1 MMPRHAVGAAH
12 GIITAV
18 PTNGQGGV
26 TIIGSPTTS
35 AVQAKVKRPSWLHHA
50 AWVTR
55 DQEATRHF
63 YEDILGLPLVATWA
77 ERSGCPQGREYVHTF
92 FALGD
97 GDALAFFQYADQD
110 EHPVDL
116 TSSGHLAFACDA
128 ETQQGIKERLEANGL
143 PVRVTDHGYCVS
155 LYTTDPNNLRLEFTV
170 DHPDVERINARQLQH
185 AHDDLKRWLAGDHTP
200 NNDIRPH

>member
-1 MMPRHAVGAAH
+1 MSTTMDNPLSAACANVSRPR
-12 GIITAV
+12 
-18 PTNGQGGV
+18 
-26 TIIGSPTTS
+26 
-35 AVQAKVKRPSWLHHA
+35 RLHHA

-77 ERSGCPQGREYVHTF
+77 ERAPATGREYCHTF

-97 GDALAFFQYADQD
+97 GGALAFFQYADQD

-116 TSSGHLAFACDA
+116 NSPGHIAFECNA
-128 ETQQGIKERLEANGL
+128 ETQQGIKERLEANGH

-155 LYTTDPNNLRLEFTV
+155 LYVTDPNNLRLEFTV
-170 DHPDVERINARQLQH
+170 DHPELEQINTHQLAH
-185 AHDDLKRWLAGDHTP
+185 AHEALQRWLAGDHTP
-200 NNDIRPH
+200 NNDFRPH

>member
-1 MMPRHAVGAAH
+1 MSTTIGNPLSAARANVSRPR
-12 GIITAV
+12 
-18 PTNGQGGV
+18 
-26 TIIGSPTTS
+26 
-35 AVQAKVKRPSWLHHA
+35 RLHHA

-77 ERSGCPQGREYVHTF
+77 ERAPATGREYCHTF

-97 GDALAFFQYADQD
+97 GGALAFFQYADQD

-116 TSSGHLAFACDA
+116 NSPGHIAFECDA
-128 ETQQGIKERLEANGL
+128 ETQQGIKERLEANSY

-155 LYTTDPNNLRLEFTV
+155 LLRRESGIEECGNTTRYTGTWQAFG
-170 DHPDVERINARQLQH
+170 A
-185 AHDDLKRWLAGDHTP
+185 
-200 NNDIRPH
+200 